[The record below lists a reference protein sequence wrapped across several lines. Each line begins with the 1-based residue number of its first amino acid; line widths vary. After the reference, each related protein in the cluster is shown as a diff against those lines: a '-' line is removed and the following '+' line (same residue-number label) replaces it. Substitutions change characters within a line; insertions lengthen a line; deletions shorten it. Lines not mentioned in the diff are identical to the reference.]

1 VQDLV
6 QVHLLK
12 PCPDILAR
20 QLAQDTRDFLSVS
33 NLLWPCS

>member
-1 VQDLV
+1 V
-6 QVHLLK
+6 QVHLLELG
-12 PCPDILAR
+12 PDVFAR